1 MATKIRQHQIRC
13 RSWSTQHK
21 GQKKGHLSIEGDE
34 AWSFVGSKG
43 NKHWIW
49 LAMNQQT
56 REIIGVFIA
65 DRSEAGAQG
74 LWDSLPAVY
83 RQGAIRAERVMPPA
97 YRLQR
102 LLGG

>member
-1 MATKIRQHQIRC
+1 
-13 RSWSTQHK
+13 
-21 GQKKGHLSIEGDE
+21 
-34 AWSFVGSKG
+34 
-43 NKHWIW
+43 
-49 LAMNQQT
+49 MNQQT

-65 DRSEAGAQG
+65 DRSEAGVQG

-83 RQGAIRAERVMPPA
+83 RQGAIRAPRVMPPA